1 MTRENKPY
9 YPFLE
14 AAIAQKGIFKKELSK
29 ALGVSQKSLNLK
41 LNGKVDW
48 WWHEVTTLRTLF
60 PEIPIDQLFSHETM

>member
-1 MTRENKPY
+1 MLKENKPY

-14 AAIAQKGIFKKELSK
+14 AAISQKGIFKKELSK

-48 WWHEVTTLRTLF
+48 WWHEVTT
-60 PEIPIDQLFSHETM
+60 